1 MRQTSESSAGSLTL
15 KIGSVGGLLKEALY
29 ETVHTVGVREP
40 ATKAMLFEH
49 VQVPFNRLRGSN
61 PFCDA

>member
-1 MRQTSESSAGSLTL
+1 MT
-15 KIGSVGGLLKEALY
+15 IGPGGGLLKEALH